1 MTASTLNIFRA
12 GTWTANNGQTLTF
25 SESDVAAIAAVYDPA
40 KHEAPLVIGHPALDD
55 PAYGWVAALETA
67 PSGLEATPR
76 KVDPKFAMWVNEERF
91 NRISSSLFP
100 PDSPSNPVPG
110 SYYLRHVGFLGAA
123 TEAVKGLR
131 KPRFVSMSEDDGTI
145 TIEFPIPAIEFS
157 APVIEVPP
165 VAEPTKDQPANV
177 GTVDYA
183 AKSTALEAENAAL
196 KATLAQRDAEIAAAQ
211 SRQLRSEI
219 TNFAESLIER
229 GCVLPRDK
237 AGLVEFLVTIPL
249 AQNLE
254 FASADDGNPV
264 KTGARAWALDF
275 LNRLPVQVDFSER
288 TAGAA
293 AHDPVAQF
301 SAPPGYAVD
310 ESQLAKHQQ
319 ALALVKARGIP
330 YAQAI
335 HEIG

>member
-1 MTASTLNIFRA
+1 MSIPTLHIFKA
-12 GTWTANNGQTLTF
+12 GTHTANSGLSLTF
-25 SESDVAAIAAVYDPA
+25 SASDLAATAAAYDPA
-40 KHEAPLVIGHPALDD
+40 KHEAPLVVGHPATDD
-55 PAYGWVAALETA
+55 PAYGWVDALA
-67 PSGLEATPR
+67 LLADGLEATSR
-76 KVDPKFAMWVNEERF
+76 QVDPAFAAMVNDEHF
-91 NRISSSLFP
+91 NRISSSFFL
-100 PDSPSNPVPG
+100 PDAPNNPVPG
-110 SYYLRHVGFLGAA
+110 VYYLRHVGFLGAA
-123 TEAVKGLR
+123 APAVKGLR
-131 KPRFVSMSEDDGTI
+131 KPRFDLSDESGTV
-145 TIEFPIPAIEFS
+145 TVEFS
-157 APVIEVPP
+157 VSPAQEVSFVSKANPPSAP
-165 VAEPTKDQPANV
+165 PAASPA
-177 GTVDYA
+177 GDTVDYA
-183 AKSTALEAENAAL
+183 AQNRNLVAENARLQAE
-196 KATLAQRDAEIAAAQ
+196 LAAERA
-211 SRQLRSEI
+211 RQARSEI
-219 TNFAESLIER
+219 TNFAESLIDR

-254 FASADDGNPV
+254 FASAADGNSV

-275 LNRLPVQVDFSER
+275 LNRLPAQVDFSER